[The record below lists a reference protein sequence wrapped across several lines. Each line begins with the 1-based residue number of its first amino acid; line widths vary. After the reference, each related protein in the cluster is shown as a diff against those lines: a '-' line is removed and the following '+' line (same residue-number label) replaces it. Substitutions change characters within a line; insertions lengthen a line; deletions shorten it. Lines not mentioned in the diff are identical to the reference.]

1 MADLERPRV
10 LRCARCGKRI
20 KVSAIGRLPTYCSA
34 SCKQMHYAKRARAM
48 KKLPPVSTD
57 TEYHRRQLWDA
68 LVEFGLAKGPMP
80 PPKRRED
87 QS

>member
-34 SCKQMHYAKRARAM
+34 SCEQMHYAKRARAM
-48 KKLPPVSTD
+48 KKLPPVTD
-57 TEYHRRQLWDA
+57 EERQRLMLWRMLIDLKVISA
-68 LVEFGLAKGPMP
+68 DTPMP
-80 PPKRRED
+80 PKPQED
-87 QS
+87 QT